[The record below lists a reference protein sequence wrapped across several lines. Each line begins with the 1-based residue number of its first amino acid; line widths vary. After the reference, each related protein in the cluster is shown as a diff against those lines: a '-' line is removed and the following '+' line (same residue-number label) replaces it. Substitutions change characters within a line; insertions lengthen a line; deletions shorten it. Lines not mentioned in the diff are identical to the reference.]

1 MSSLMSFQIGRRHQ
15 DGADEFAKILL
26 V

>member
-1 MSSLMSFQIGRRHQ
+1 MSSLMSFQIGRRHR